1 MDILDALLGEH
12 AIIYTLFDWYEKSAG
27 RAQTLEEL
35 QQIARP
41 LTEALVSHAE
51 IEDDLLFPALRSDPG
66 LKMPLKVMDREH
78 QGIEQAL
85 QGVESCTR
93 KPEALDQVLAAIES
107 AREHFAKEERIL
119 FPRARQVLDESK
131 RAELSARWAKTRG
144 VTVL

>member
-1 MDILDALLGEH
+1 MDIIDALLGEH
-12 AIIYTLFDWYEKSAG
+12 GLFYVLFDWYEKSAA
-27 RAQTLEEL
+27 RAKTLEEL

-51 IEDDLLFPALRSDPG
+51 IEDKLLFPALETDPG

-85 QGVESCTR
+85 QGVESCTS
-93 KPEALDQVLAAIES
+93 KPEAQNQVLAAIES

-119 FPRARQVLDESK
+119 FPRARQVLDKKK
-131 RAELSARWAKTRG
+131 RAELSSRWAKARR